1 MGEKPEP
8 PSPQTGSE
16 PAWTGLNRPEPG
28 ESSQKCQHQ
37 SRGVTKVKNLLPMLR
52 KKLIFFCFSCSVGI
66 TICHFWHP
74 SAVILPKQKWQFG
87 CGGVEKIENVL
98 PMLRKKH
105 FFLCFPCSMGIT
117 FLKSTWPLVYKWHFL
132 RGGEFA
138 YSCGAVHGF
147 VGRYRMTNSF
157 ENFPA
162 KSAVHAT

>member
-1 MGEKPEP
+1 MGLRLTPRCPK
-8 PSPQTGSE
+8 TGRE
-16 PAWTGLNRPEPG
+16 PAWAGRIQLKITFSVE
-28 ESSQKCQHQ
+28 
-37 SRGVTKVKNLLPMLR
+37 RGCKNQNYASHAPWEAL
-52 KKLIFFCFSCSVGI
+52 FFCFSCSVGI

-74 SAVILPKQKWQFG
+74 SAEILPKNKWQFR
-87 CGGVEKIENVL
+87 CGGVAKIEIVL

-105 FFLCFPCSMGIT
+105 FFLCFQCSMGIT

-132 RGGEFA
+132 RGVEFA